1 MSHIMSSNIHRN
13 QYQKVTLKSQ
23 DISHDY
29 DANTLKL
36 MLADSRDGLVYRPS
50 IWKNLI
56 VDFTLS
62 FLITNPTD
70 LISFGLEY
78 FENLRTKKYVMNE
91 ERSLSDEE
99 EEEEGESHFPR
110 AWAKVES
117 KNKERRLSPSGL
129 AGPPP
134 RIRRK
139 SVFSDPTDTDDDDE
153 SWVPAVH
160 PKTDEQRR
168 NCRERMK
175 EVMLFREVSP
185 EDLSALVDAMIFK
198 EVEPGEKIITQ
209 GEDGDYFYIIDS
221 GLYEAYFA
229 SNEGVKGIAK
239 YNNHGTF
246 GELALMYNVPRTC
259 SVRALTRGGLWAL
272 ERDTFKRIVVKGA
285 KRKRTQYMNF
295 LHKVPLL
302 KNLTEYEML
311 NLADSFVRRTFNVGE
326 AIVRQGDEADGMYF
340 IEEGQ
345 VGVSRIDESG
355 KEIGLQ
361 ELEVGNYFG
370 ELALLEK
377 QPRAATAY
385 AMTDVKLAFLCAE
398 AFERLLGSCRQ
409 VLERRASEYKK
420 EMHVGKSISKPEL
433 EHEKPASSSILKR
446 DKQETSAAASLRRS
460 VYREGSHQNVK
471 VKEPEEESEGAAES
485 AKRRSTR
492 RSSLS
497 RRSTTTSRSSKF
509 YDRKPSIF
517 QMLPEVMQN
526 SSVHE

>member
-1 MSHIMSSNIHRN
+1 M
-13 QYQKVTLKSQ
+13 
-23 DISHDY
+23 
-29 DANTLKL
+29 
-36 MLADSRDGLVYRPS
+36 
-50 IWKNLI
+50 
-56 VDFTLS
+56 
-62 FLITNPTD
+62 
-70 LISFGLEY
+70 
-78 FENLRTKKYVMNE
+78 
-91 ERSLSDEE
+91 
-99 EEEEGESHFPR
+99 FPKE
-110 AWAKVES
+110 WAKAEY
-117 KNKERRLSPSGL
+117 RLAREKRTSPSAP

-134 RIRRK
+134 RVRRK
-139 SVFSDPTDTDDDDE
+139 SVFSDPTDNDDDDE
-153 SWVPAVH
+153 SWAPAVH

-209 GEDGDYFYIIDS
+209 GEDGDYFYVIES

-259 SVRALTRGGLWAL
+259 SVKALTRGGLWAL

-311 NLADSFVRRTFNVGE
+311 NLADSFVRKTFSVGE

-345 VGVSRIDESG
+345 VGVSRIDENG

-385 AMTDVKLAFLCAE
+385 AMTEVKLAFLCAE

-420 EMHVGKSISKPEL
+420 EMNVRKSTSKADL
-433 EHEKPASSSILKR
+433 EHERPAAGSILKR
-446 DKQETSAAASLRRS
+446 DRLDTIGPVPMRRS
-460 VYREGSHQNVK
+460 VHRDGSHVNLQNVK
-471 VKEPEEESEGAAES
+471 VREPDEESETSEN
-485 AKRRSTR
+485 AKRRSR

-497 RRSTTTSRSSKF
+497 NRRSTTVSRSSKF

-526 SSVHE
+526 STVPE